1 MGKQCERNKKSD
13 SKSYLIMEALII
25 FGLIIQWC
33 LIAQLVM
40 PLLLVVSKYV
50 RKTRKRSTDLPH
62 HADYA
67 IIVTAYQQTQQ
78 LPTVVDSILKLN
90 YSNYIVYIVADNCDD
105 ADLIFDH
112 EQVVILRPPEVLAS
126 NVKSHFYAIRHFK
139 RRHERLTIIDS
150 DNLVDC
156 EYLNELNIVF
166 DKGFQ
171 AVQGVRKAK
180 NLNTP
185 YACLDEAGDIYYRMI
200 DRKLLFEAGSSAALS
215 GSGMAFNTALYR
227 QCLEE
232 AEISGAGFDKVLQH
246 ELLTR
251 NHVIAFAES
260 AIVFDEKTSMT
271 GQLVKQR
278 SRWINTWFKYTYL
291 GWKLFIVSL
300 TKPSLNRFWFSLMLL
315 RPPLFMLVGIAS
327 ICFIINLFLNAW
339 MAVAWMGGLA
349 IFAIIVTYSLYYFEA
364 DQKIYR
370 SLISAPKFVGYQLL
384 ALLKAKKANKLSVA
398 TEHYCDK
405 DNH

>member
-1 MGKQCERNKKSD
+1 
-13 SKSYLIMEALII
+13 
-25 FGLIIQWC
+25 
-33 LIAQLVM
+33 M

-50 RKTRKRSTDLPH
+50 RKTQSRGTGMSH
-62 HADYA
+62 SADYA

-78 LPTVVDSILKLN
+78 LSAVVDSILKLN

-105 ADLIFDH
+105 ENLFFDH
-112 EQVVILRPPEVLAS
+112 KQVIILRPPEVLAS

-139 RRHERLTIIDS
+139 RPHERLTIIDS
-150 DNLVDC
+150 DNLVDR
-156 EYLNELNIVF
+156 EYLNELNLVF
-166 DKGFQ
+166 NKGYQ

-215 GSGMAFNTALYR
+215 GSGMAFTTDLYQ

-232 AEISGAGFDKVLQH
+232 VKINGAGFDKVLQY
-246 ELLTR
+246 ELLIR

-260 AIVFDEKTSMT
+260 AIIFDEKTSKT

-291 GWKLFIVSL
+291 GGKLFIASL

-315 RPPLFMLVGIAS
+315 RPPLFMLIGIAS
-327 ICFIINLFLNAW
+327 LCFVINLFLDAW
-339 MAVAWMGGLA
+339 MAVAWVGGLSV
-349 IFAIIVTYSLYYFEA
+349 FALTVAYALFYFKA

-370 SLISAPKFVGYQLL
+370 SLISVPKFIGYQLL
-384 ALLKAKKANKLSVA
+384 ALLKVKKANKLSVA
-398 TEHYCDK
+398 TEHYIDK
-405 DNH
+405 DNL

>member
-1 MGKQCERNKKSD
+1 
-13 SKSYLIMEALII
+13 
-25 FGLIIQWC
+25 
-33 LIAQLVM
+33 M

-50 RKTRKRSTDLPH
+50 RKTRKLSTGMPYS
-62 HADYA
+62 ADYA
-67 IIVTAYQQTQQ
+67 IIVTAYQQTKQ
-78 LPTVVDSILKLN
+78 LASVVDSILKLN
-90 YSNYIVYIVADNCDD
+90 YSNYIVYIVADNCGDE
-105 ADLIFDH
+105 DLFFDH
-112 EQVVILRPPEVLAS
+112 KQVVVLRPPEVLAS
-126 NVKSHFYAIRHFK
+126 NVKSHFYAITHFK
-139 RRHERLTIIDS
+139 RPHDRLTIIDS
-150 DNLVDC
+150 DNIVDR
-156 EYLNELNIVF
+156 EYLNELNVVF
-166 DKGFQ
+166 DKGYQ

-215 GSGMAFNTALYR
+215 GSGMAFTTELYR
-227 QCLEE
+227 QCLEK
-232 AEISGAGFDKVLQH
+232 AEINGAGFDKVLQY
-246 ELLTR
+246 ELLMR
-251 NHVIAFAES
+251 NHVIAFAEA

-291 GWKLFIVSL
+291 GGKLFIASL

-315 RPPLFMLVGIAS
+315 RPPLFMLIGIAS
-327 ICFIINLFLNAW
+327 ICVVINLFFDAW

-349 IFAIIVTYSLYYFEA
+349 VFALIVAYSLYYFKA

-370 SLISAPKFVGYQLL
+370 SLISVPKFVGYQLL

-398 TEHYCDK
+398 TEHYFDK